1 MNKNIIYNL
10 DFLHTSDDL
19 IEDNSIDLV
28 IIDPPYNIGVEKWD
42 KIKDYVDWSKYYL
55 DIIFKKMKNNSS
67 LWIYGSANKN
77 FEYLEI
83 LLYIKSK
90 LSLVNWVIWCKN
102 SGLKNVKNKFAP
114 SHEDIVWFSKGNNIY
129 NLQKVYSKTNNG
141 YKRYKSSDIDNDGI
155 IRVKDLK
162 LSGENYAYDVRKKRG
177 ASDDDIIFN
186 INEPNTMCLDWWD
199 DISNLHNKQD
209 KLKNKNIAI
218 KPLELSKRIILS
230 SSNENDL
237 ILIPFA
243 GLGSETIMCKNLNR
257 NFISF
262 EKEKEQCDIIKNRLN
277 NYD

>member
-129 NLQKVYSKTNNG
+129 IDIKDKEDFIIILVRDCGIGINKENLNFNRYPFQ
-141 YKRYKSSDIDNDGI
+141 YKITY
-155 IRVKDLK
+155 
-162 LSGENYAYDVRKKRG
+162 
-177 ASDDDIIFN
+177 
-186 INEPNTMCLDWWD
+186 P
-199 DISNLHNKQD
+199 
-209 KLKNKNIAI
+209 IAI
-218 KPLELSKRIILS
+218 SR
-230 SSNENDL
+230 
-237 ILIPFA
+237 
-243 GLGSETIMCKNLNR
+243 
-257 NFISF
+257 
-262 EKEKEQCDIIKNRLN
+262 
-277 NYD
+277 